1 MPECKKPCAPN
12 QICNKESGKCVSRD
26 GRIGRKIT
34 GEKAPKAPKQKGTRE
49 GSISPEILKKFKKVS
64 VSLDDEELDDDD
76 TDTDEDTGPES
87 SCSPPCPPNKICNP
101 KTKKCVLRTGRVGKA
116 LEKGPPAAP
125 VAKPKKTCSPPCP
138 PNKICNPET
147 GKCVLK
153 TGRVGMKIAQQ
164 QKDEDTT
171 EDDDT
176 EDEDD
181 DVFDEGEDEDEDE
194 DEGEGEGEDGGRD
207 IDPSDIMPL
216 IKMTPADIK
225 SKCILDSKTK
235 LVNPQAMAVEYFN
248 THDSLLVV
256 FETGVGKTLT
266 AIATAECYLK
276 QHPKN
281 KVVVIT
287 SKTLLKN
294 FDKEFA
300 KYGTVNKKKYSVYTY
315 QTIMNMEKKKK
326 PLNCANTL
334 LIIDEVHTL
343 RNYEG
348 KMCEAAME
356 CAMKAH
362 KVLLLTATPYV
373 NTVCDFIPLINLIS
387 KSYIIRPSVSSIKA
401 KIEAI
406 KERIRK
412 LKSAGKGKN
421 LTVPKIWLSK
431 TIKYT
436 VANCKISIG
445 KLSRGMFQ
453 NQLRI
458 VSQLLQGR
466 IAFAEKAGENYPATK
481 THDILIPM
489 SDEYER
495 RFEEI
500 LSSESSIFENPD
512 KFANGYRRA
521 VNSLGADN
529 YINGK
534 MKQVIKI
541 IEDDTSKYARNIIF
555 SSWIKFGTKVLTKI
569 LTQKGITFA
578 IISGETKSADR
589 DRIVKEY
596 NAGKINT
603 LIITMAGSTGI
614 DLKGVQ
620 NIIILDPVWNPAT
633 LEQII
638 GRGVRYK
645 SHSDLPLDKRI
656 VNVYRL
662 MYVEKAFLDGK
673 KAKSTSGDFILY
685 TIIERKMKNKD
696 ASSEAVRRISI
707 F

>member
-1 MPECKKPCAPN
+1 
-12 QICNKESGKCVSRD
+12 
-26 GRIGRKIT
+26 
-34 GEKAPKAPKQKGTRE
+34 
-49 GSISPEILKKFKKVS
+49 
-64 VSLDDEELDDDD
+64 
-76 TDTDEDTGPES
+76 
-87 SCSPPCPPNKICNP
+87 
-101 KTKKCVLRTGRVGKA
+101 
-116 LEKGPPAAP
+116 
-125 VAKPKKTCSPPCP
+125 
-138 PNKICNPET
+138 
-147 GKCVLK
+147 
-153 TGRVGMKIAQQ
+153 
-164 QKDEDTT
+164 
-171 EDDDT
+171 
-176 EDEDD
+176 
-181 DVFDEGEDEDEDE
+181 
-194 DEGEGEGEDGGRD
+194 
-207 IDPSDIMPL
+207 
-216 IKMTPADIK
+216 
-225 SKCILDSKTK
+225 
-235 LVNPQAMAVEYFN
+235 
-248 THDSLLVV
+248 
-256 FETGVGKTLT
+256 
-266 AIATAECYLK
+266 
-276 QHPKN
+276 
-281 KVVVIT
+281 
-287 SKTLLKN
+287 
-294 FDKEFA
+294 
-300 KYGTVNKKKYSVYTY
+300 
-315 QTIMNMEKKKK
+315 
-326 PLNCANTL
+326 
-334 LIIDEVHTL
+334 
-343 RNYEG
+343 
-348 KMCEAAME
+348 
-356 CAMKAH
+356 
-362 KVLLLTATPYV
+362 
-373 NTVCDFIPLINLIS
+373 
-387 KSYIIRPSVSSIKA
+387 
-401 KIEAI
+401 
-406 KERIRK
+406 
-412 LKSAGKGKN
+412 
-421 LTVPKIWLSK
+421 
-431 TIKYT
+431 
-436 VANCKISIG
+436 
-445 KLSRGMFQ
+445 
-453 NQLRI
+453 
-458 VSQLLQGR
+458 
-466 IAFAEKAGENYPATK
+466 
-481 THDILIPM
+481 M

>member
-1 MPECKKPCAPN
+1 
-12 QICNKESGKCVSRD
+12 
-26 GRIGRKIT
+26 
-34 GEKAPKAPKQKGTRE
+34 
-49 GSISPEILKKFKKVS
+49 
-64 VSLDDEELDDDD
+64 
-76 TDTDEDTGPES
+76 
-87 SCSPPCPPNKICNP
+87 
-101 KTKKCVLRTGRVGKA
+101 
-116 LEKGPPAAP
+116 
-125 VAKPKKTCSPPCP
+125 
-138 PNKICNPET
+138 
-147 GKCVLK
+147 
-153 TGRVGMKIAQQ
+153 
-164 QKDEDTT
+164 
-171 EDDDT
+171 
-176 EDEDD
+176 
-181 DVFDEGEDEDEDE
+181 
-194 DEGEGEGEDGGRD
+194 
-207 IDPSDIMPL
+207 
-216 IKMTPADIK
+216 
-225 SKCILDSKTK
+225 
-235 LVNPQAMAVEYFN
+235 MAVEYFN

-266 AIATAECYLK
+266 AVATAECYLK

-300 KYGTVNKKKYSVYTY
+300 KYGPVNKKKYSVYTY
-315 QTIMNMEKKKK
+315 QSVMQMEKKKK
-326 PLNCANTL
+326 PLNCSNTL

-373 NTVCDFIPLINLIS
+373 NTVCDFIPLINLIN
-387 KSYIIRPSVSSIKA
+387 KSYIIRPSVRSIKA
-401 KIEAI
+401 KIESI
-406 KERIRK
+406 KEKIK
-412 LKSAGKGKN
+412 ALKRQGKGKN
-421 LTVPKIWLSK
+421 LTVPKIWFAK
-431 TIKYT
+431 TTKYT
-436 VANCKISIG
+436 VANCKMSIG
-445 KLSRGMFQ
+445 KLSQEMFQ
-453 NQLRI
+453 SQLRT
-458 VSQLLQGR
+458 VTQLLQGR
-466 IAFAEKAGENYPATK
+466 IAYAEKAGENYPETK
-481 THDILIPM
+481 VHDILIPM

-495 RFEEI
+495 RFEEV
-500 LSSESSIFENPD
+500 LSDENRDVFSNPD
-512 KFANGYRRA
+512 AFANGYRRA

-534 MKQVIKI
+534 MKQVVKI

-555 SSWIKFGTKVLTKI
+555 SSWIKFGTKLLIKI
-569 LTQKGITFA
+569 LTQKKITFA
-578 IISGETKSADR
+578 IISGDTKSADR
-589 DRIVKEY
+589 DQIVKDY

-638 GRGVRYK
+638 GRGVRYR
-645 SHSDLPLDKRI
+645 SHTDLPVERRV

-662 MYVEKAFLDGK
+662 MYVEKAFLDGR

-685 TIIERKMKNKD
+685 NIIERKMKYKD
-696 ASSEAVRRISI
+696 ASSVAVRRVSI